1 MRFDDS
7 LTTVL
12 AFDTAQDMG
21 ARNAWRQLIDLIGRG
36 RLELDDAMVSR
47 LRSLRKQVPD
57 MVRTATA
64 RWLATVSP
72 TATAVGFFAEDG
84 FSVAG
89 PLLRAVDLPE
99 EGWRTVLPRLTT
111 AQRDVLRDRDDLS
124 EATRRRLAE
133 LDRVDVVAAPPPP
146 PAPVEPP
153 RLPDYPLT
161 DLVRRIEAFREA
173 RAERTARPAGPVQP
187 ASRFTFRADAS
198 GMLVWVDGVPPGAI
212 VGLSLAHSDRQG
224 VGQVDGTV
232 AGAFRH
238 RSRFGDAR
246 LEVGGDG
253 SASGGWRLSGVP
265 AFDPASGRFLGY
277 DGVGR
282 RPRPDECAASTRA
295 ERADS
300 LRQVV
305 HELRTPANAISGFAE
320 LIESELMGP
329 VPPAQRAR
337 ATAIRTCANDL
348 VAAIDDL
355 DTAARIDGGALE
367 LRPASLSL
375 MPLLGR
381 VTTDLAALIELR
393 GARLDVRRPAEDL
406 DVLGDDRIME
416 RLLSRLLA
424 VVVAA
429 AGAGERLSIDLDGGT
444 DTVRVALSR
453 PMAWQDLD
461 EAALFAMDADGGSE
475 GAPLLGTG
483 FCLRL
488 VRNLAVELGGSLAV
502 RRDELVLRFP
512 AAVSPSIGQA
522 SGA

>member
-12 AFDTAQDMG
+12 AFDTTQDVG
-21 ARNAWRQLIDLIGRG
+21 ARNAWRQLIDLIGRR

-72 TATAVGFFAEDG
+72 AATAVGFFAEDG

-89 PLLRAVDLPE
+89 PLLRTVDLTE
-99 EGWRTVLPRLTT
+99 AGWRTVLPRLTT

-124 EATRRRLAE
+124 EATRRSLAE
-133 LDRVDVVAAPPPP
+133 LDRVDVVPEPM
-146 PAPVEPP
+146 PAPEPAGPP

-161 DLVRRIEAFREA
+161 DLVQRIEAFREA
-173 RAERTARPAGPVQP
+173 RAERAAQPAGPVQP
-187 ASRFTFRADAS
+187 ASRFTFRADAA
-198 GMLVWVDGVPPGAI
+198 GMLTWVDGVPPGAL

-224 VGQVDGTV
+224 AGQVDGTV

-238 RSRFGDAR
+238 RSRFADAR

-253 SASGGWRLSGVP
+253 GASGSWRLSGMP

-300 LRQVV
+300 LRQLV

-329 VPPAQRAR
+329 VPPAQRSR
-337 ATAIRTCANDL
+337 AMAIRTCANDL

-375 MPLLGR
+375 MPLLDR
-381 VTTDLAALIELR
+381 VTADLSALVELR
-393 GARLDVRRPAEDL
+393 GATLDVRRTGEE
-406 DVLGDDRIME
+406 VRVFGDGRVME
-416 RLLSRLLA
+416 RLLSRLFA

-429 AGAGERLSIDLDGGT
+429 ADGGERLSVDLENGT

-453 PMAWQDLD
+453 PAAWHGLD
-461 EAALFAMDADGGSE
+461 EAALFAMEADGGGD

-488 VRNLAVELGGSLAV
+488 ARNLAVELGGSLAI

-512 AAVSPSIGQA
+512 SAVSPSVGHA